1 MATKI
6 HPFSQ
11 SDLDMSGGSRD
22 VNDRAKSRIGGP
34 PPRAGYDGQSDDS
47 ESLGSITET
56 VYTSTTEEPDSPR
69 PIHSNSEYCHS
80 QYFDG
85 TSVICDIFVK
95 NPFCILSPF
104 LKVLVP

>member
-85 TSVICDIFVK
+85 TSVVICDIFVK
-95 NPFCILSPF
+95 NLFCISSPF
-104 LKVLVP
+104 SKVL

>member
-11 SDLDMSGGSRD
+11 SDLDVSGGSRD
-22 VNDRAKSRIGGP
+22 MNDRAKSRIGGP
-34 PPRAGYDGQSDDS
+34 PPRARGYDGQSDDS

-85 TSVICDIFVK
+85 TSVSVICDI
-95 NPFCILSPF
+95 LSY
-104 LKVLVP
+104 LVI